1 MSLYGQVA
9 DQHYRTLPRGWE
21 RKKLKFLARVQTSN
35 VDKISSDGE
44 EPVRLC
50 NYTDVY
56 YNDRITPD
64 LDFMEATLPPARDGK
79 VMVRVKNT

>member
-1 MSLYGQVA
+1 VSLFDQIA
-9 DQHYRTLPRGWE
+9 QQHYSAPPKGWQT
-21 RKKLKFLARVQTSN
+21 KKIKFLADVQTSN
-35 VDKISSDGE
+35 VDKLTVEDE

-64 LDFMEATLPPARDGK
+64 MPFMEATATAK
-79 VMVRVKNT
+79 